1 MPEPTMTATELAE
14 ENHVLRKRLRE
25 LDAAATALREQCNRQ
40 EHGFARRESAL
51 QGELAAALL
60 MVERVQLL
68 SVCRAR
74 LAQAWAQFLDAERA
88 EHAKAK
94 DRLFQHWLA
103 KHTLDDVDPDIEDA
117 ADRAAG
123 GPLLAGCRLG
133 FRVLREAGFR
143 LVGEADDAVLDAC
156 AAIPDITLS
165 KWACNPGGH
174 WEPVREA
181 LRAARAAAG
190 FDVDAELDQYD
201 HDTGKLLARREAEEA
216 AAARAMVGACAC
228 GDATQHAP
236 APDYRTSE
244 ES

>member
-1 MPEPTMTATELAE
+1 MPEPTMRATELEE
-14 ENHVLRKRLRE
+14 ENHKVRQRLRDLE
-25 LDAAATALREQCNRQ
+25 AENALIREQCNRQ
-40 EHGFARRESAL
+40 EHGFAQRESAL

-60 MVERVQLL
+60 TVERVQLL

-74 LAQAWAQFLDAERA
+74 LAQAWARLLDGERA
-88 EHAKAK
+88 EHAKT
-94 DRLFQHWLA
+94 RGQS
-103 KHTLDDVDPDIEDA
+103 
-117 ADRAAG
+117 
-123 GPLLAGCRLG
+123 LLAGCRLG
-133 FRVLREAGFR
+133 FRVLGEAGFR
-143 LVGEADDAVLDAC
+143 LIAESDEALLDAC

-174 WEPVREA
+174 WEPVRNA

-228 GDATQHAP
+228 GASTQHAP
-236 APDYRTSE
+236 APDYRSSE
-244 ES
+244 GS